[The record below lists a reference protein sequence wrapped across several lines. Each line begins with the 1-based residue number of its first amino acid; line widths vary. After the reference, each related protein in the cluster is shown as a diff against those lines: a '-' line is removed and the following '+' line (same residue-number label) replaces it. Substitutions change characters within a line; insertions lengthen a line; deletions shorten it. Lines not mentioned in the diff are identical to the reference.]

1 MPTNVFGGSY
11 RAMWTSDPKT
21 WPEAKYHSIMLRE
34 HALDI
39 TTTVVGPGI
48 HDVAA

>member
-1 MPTNVFGGSY
+1 MGGVGIIKLGWW
-11 RAMWTSDPKT
+11 WTSNPKT
-21 WPEAKYHSIMLRE
+21 WPEAKYHSIMLTE

-39 TTTVVGPGI
+39 TTIVVGPGI